1 MKMPARIAPSIL
13 ACNLARLSEECDAA
27 IKAGGDLIHFNIM
40 DNAFVPN
47 LSFGAPL
54 LKCLRADGFSGFVDV
69 HIMAND
75 VDRLVEDCAEAGAN
89 SITIHYEATSHIQR
103 ALAKIR
109 ALGCEAGLAI
119 NISTPVDAIE
129 YVIEDIDMLLVMT
142 INPGFGGQSLI
153 PAALPKIERARRRI
167 DMTGLP
173 VRIQV
178 DGGVKIANIRTIAN
192 AGADTFV
199 VGSDF
204 FSAPDYRE
212 RCAAFRA
219 MLD

>member
-13 ACNLARLSEECDAA
+13 ASNLARLSEECDAA
-27 IKAGGDLIHFNIM
+27 IKAGGDLIHFDIM

-89 SITIHYEATSHIQR
+89 SITIHYEATSHVQR
-103 ALAKIR
+103 ALARIR
-109 ALGCEAGLAI
+109 ALGCDAGLAI
-119 NISTPVDAIE
+119 NISTSVDAIE

-178 DGGVKIANIRTIAN
+178 DGGVKLANIRTIAN